1 MSFAIGSFQSLVA
14 NGRRERGAGPL
25 GLIFFF
31 LRPGLPRPGGG
42 AGRGSVCKWCGAGT
56 LGTGLP
62 LEGCRGGGCGGG
74 ECGSFRP
81 LLATAAFMECLPG
94 LAFRF
99 RLHHLS

>member
-31 LRPGLPRPGGG
+31 LRPGRPRLGGG

-56 LGTGLP
+56 LGAGLP
-62 LEGCRGGGCGGG
+62 SEGCRGGWLRGRR
-74 ECGSFRP
+74 CGSFRP
-81 LLATAAFMECLPG
+81 LLATAAFIECLPG

>member
-1 MSFAIGSFQSLVA
+1 MSFAIGSFQSPVA

-31 LRPGLPRPGGG
+31 LPRLSSG
-42 AGRGSVCKWCGAGT
+42 AGRGGVCKWCGAGT

-62 LEGCRGGGCGGG
+62 LEGCRGGGRGGG

-94 LAFRF
+94 LASWF